1 MPDLKAFSRRVQIE
15 GDAGRSKRPRIL
27 LDDLDLAGFHSR
39 YDSHVS
45 VWIAA
50 MPVENKEVA
59 HLRFVPAG
67 VGKLQEVAAF
77 INTAVFDGAV
87 EKVFGIAIRI
97 GHFMLIVLVIIA
109 LHKLHA
115 LVGNPDVVTV
125 CRGVAFPGMAHAA
138 VVVYFHAV
146 EAVEHLADFVLRVGI
161 DFSQ

>member
-15 GDAGRSKRPRIL
+15 GDAGRSKRTRIL

-97 GHFMLIVLVIIA
+97 RHFMVVVLVIIA
-109 LHKLHA
+109 LHELHA
-115 LVGNPDVVTV
+115 LVGDANVVTV
-125 CRGVAFPGMAHAA
+125 FCGVALACMTHAA

-146 EAVEHLADFVLRVGI
+146 KAVEHLADFVLRVGI
-161 DFSQ
+161 DFPQ